1 MLELEGVSHSYHARR
16 ANFER
21 GLHRVLDDVSLRIH
35 RGETLGILGRNG
47 AGKTTLLRLLAGV
60 LAPRAG
66 TVWRRPGASCSLLTL
81 GLGFQP
87 QLSGRDNA
95 LLSAML
101 QGATRREAQGHL
113 TEIREFSELGNS
125 FDEPVKTYSA
135 GMRARLGFSTAL
147 MTRVDILLID
157 EILSVGDAAFRRKA
171 RELMEARL
179 TGEQTVVLVSHQEDQ
194 VAALCDT
201 GAWIDAGRIRA
212 YGPVEEILSG
222 YGSGDTGAGDGLFNS
237 REIK

>member
-1 MLELEGVSHSYHARR
+1 MLELRGVSHSYHARR

-21 GLHRVLDDVSLRIH
+21 GLHRVLDDVSLRVH
-35 RGETLGILGRNG
+35 QGETLGIIGRNG

-87 QLSGRDNA
+87 RLSGRDNA

-101 QGATRREAQGHL
+101 QGATRRQAQACL
-113 TEIREFSELGNS
+113 EEIREFSELGPS
-125 FDEPVKTYSA
+125 FEEPVATYSA
-135 GMRARLGFSTAL
+135 GMRSRLGFSTAI

-157 EILSVGDAAFRRKA
+157 EILSVGDAAFRSKA
-171 RELMEARL
+171 RELMAARL

-194 VAALCDT
+194 VRELCDT
-201 GAWIDAGRIRA
+201 AAWIDAGVIRGEGPAEDVLAA
-212 YGPVEEILSG
+212 YAAASP
-222 YGSGDTGAGDGLFNS
+222 GSG
-237 REIK
+237 

>member
-1 MLELEGVSHSYHARR
+1 MLELSHVSHSYHARR
-16 ANFER
+16 ANFEH
-21 GLHRVLDDVSLRIH
+21 GLHRVLDDVCLRIH

-66 TVWRRPGASCSLLTL
+66 EVWRHPGASCSLLTL

-87 QLSGRDNA
+87 RLSGRDNA

-101 QGATRREAQGHL
+101 QGATRRQATAWLE
-113 TEIREFSELGNS
+113 EIRDFSELGPS
-125 FDEPVKTYSA
+125 FDEPVATYSS
-135 GMRARLGFSTAL
+135 GMRARLGFSTAI
-147 MTRVDILLID
+147 MTRVDILLVD
-157 EILSVGDAAFRRKA
+157 EILSVGDAVFRQKA
-171 RELMEARL
+171 RAVMQERL

-201 GAWIDAGRIRA
+201 AAWIDAGRIRA
-212 YGPVEEILSG
+212 HGAVDEVLGVYGAV
-222 YGSGDTGAGDGLFNS
+222 
-237 REIK
+237 

>member
-1 MLELEGVSHSYHARR
+1 MSEAAVEATRDAALVLELQGVSHSYHARR

-21 GLHRVLDDVSLRIH
+21 GLHRVLDNVSLRIH

-87 QLSGRDNA
+87 HLSGRDNA

-101 QGATRREAQGHL
+101 QGATRRQAQACL
-113 TEIREFSELGNS
+113 EEIREFSELGPS
-125 FDEPVKTYSA
+125 FEEPVATYSA
-135 GMRARLGFSTAL
+135 GMRSRLGFSTAI

-157 EILSVGDAAFRRKA
+157 EILSVGDAAFRKKA
-171 RELMEARL
+171 RSLMEDRL

-194 VAALCDT
+194 VASLCDT
-201 GAWIDAGRIRA
+201 AAWIDAGRIRA
-212 YGPVEEILSG
+212 HGAVDDVLAAYG
-222 YGSGDTGAGDGLFNS
+222 AA
-237 REIK
+237 

>member
-1 MLELEGVSHSYHARR
+1 MLELQGVSHSYHARR

-101 QGATRREAQGHL
+101 QGATRRQAQGHL
-113 TEIREFSELGNS
+113 AEIREFSELGNS

-201 GAWIDAGRIRA
+201 GVWIDAGRVRA
-212 YGPVEEILSG
+212 YGAVKEVLSG
-222 YGSGDTGAGDGLFNS
+222 YGAS
-237 REIK
+237 